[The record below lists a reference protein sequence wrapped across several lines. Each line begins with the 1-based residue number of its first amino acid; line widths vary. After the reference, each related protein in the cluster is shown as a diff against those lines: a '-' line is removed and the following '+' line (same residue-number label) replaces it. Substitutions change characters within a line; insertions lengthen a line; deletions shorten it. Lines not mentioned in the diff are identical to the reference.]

1 MALNTPITR
10 PTKLVKQSGYNVEDH
25 KVTESGV
32 DSKASKNGKSR
43 VAECLNWYG
52 GYIHVD
58 RWLSITNNLLSYQSA
73 EKDWICV
80 GVHPTEEQYEDAH
93 NLNINIIYGDTI
105 AEATTKL
112 KNLMSGVIT
121 EQLPIESEP
130 LEEPVSIVY
139 PFSSYS
145 DLELDA
151 WNSIA
156 SDLFS

>member
-1 MALNTPITR
+1 ML
-10 PTKLVKQSGYNVEDH
+10 KLVYW
-25 KVTESGV
+25 
-32 DSKASKNGKSR
+32 A
-43 VAECLNWYG
+43 